1 MGRKTPYTPY
11 LVAFSAAQRCPL
23 RRQMLPC
30 RCLAAV
36 AAPGRCPC
44 RVKPPAGFERKIL
57 EEPDLAAVSAGN
69 R

>member
-1 MGRKTPYTPY
+1 MGRKTSY
-11 LVAFSAAQRCPL
+11 VAAFSAAQHCPL
-23 RRQMLPC
+23 RRKTLPC

-44 RVKPPAGFERKIL
+44 REKTGTGFARKT
-57 EEPDLAAVSAGN
+57 PKNPGLAALSAAN